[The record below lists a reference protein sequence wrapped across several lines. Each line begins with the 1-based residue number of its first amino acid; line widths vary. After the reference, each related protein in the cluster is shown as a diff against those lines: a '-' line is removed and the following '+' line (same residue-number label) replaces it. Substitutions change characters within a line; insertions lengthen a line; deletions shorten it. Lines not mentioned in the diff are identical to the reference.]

1 MEDKIGDAYLL
12 FPMAKGIWDAVTT
25 KDENIGNHGCIGTLI
40 LRIYWR
46 YINRYFGKKFW
57 LTKN

>member
-25 KDENIGNHGCIGTLI
+25 KDENIGNHGYIDTSI
-40 LRIYWR
+40 LWIYRR
-46 YINRYFGKKFW
+46 YIGRYFGKKY
-57 LTKN
+57 